1 MHLHAR
7 PAQPRPSALEKGLT
21 GWAIRPEVPGAMD
34 GCFGREKGTETKLGE
49 KASFGS
55 KALVG

>member
-7 PAQPRPSALEKGLT
+7 PVWPSPGALQKGLT
-21 GWAIRPEVPGAMD
+21 GWAIRPEVSGAME
-34 GCFGREKGTETKLGE
+34 GCFGREKGIETKLGE